1 MQLCNCAICDF
12 KKKEMEKVSINKT
25 INLSEHLA
33 SPSEAALS
41 HSSELN
47 GLRLT
52 PHFSLGEVTKS
63 RHTEI
68 YNIPSHVAIEN
79 LKRVC
84 AWLEA
89 LRLRYNLR
97 YVSGSVSPP
106 ELGGVRGGLNEGMP
120 GASSDHPAHTGTP
133 PNLGGEIDTEEP
145 IIISSG
151 YRSPELNKKVGGS
164 PTSNHLTGCAVDI
177 RVAGIEQA
185 MRYAVILMDYAD
197 ETKQDYDELLI
208 ERNRSGGYWLH
219 FAVRP
224 KDNRRKTMVM
234 LL

>member
-1 MQLCNCAICDF
+1 
-12 KKKEMEKVSINKT
+12 MEKVSINKT
-25 INLSEHLA
+25 INLSEHI
-33 SPSEAALS
+33 
-41 HSSELN
+41 
-47 GLRLT
+47 T
-52 PHFSLGEVTKS
+52 LGEVTKS

-106 ELGGVRGGLNEGMP
+106 ELGGVRGGLNEGMSS
-120 GASSDHPAHTGTP
+120 ASSDHPTHTGTP

-145 IIISSG
+145 IIINSG

-177 RVAGIEQA
+177 RVYGIEQA

-224 KDNRRKTMVM
+224 KDKRRKTMF
-234 LL
+234 LQK